1 MLRTWSSLSYW
12 SRFWLRFIILVILQL
27 RLHLT
32 GIILFLIRAVI
43 IVISIKELFL
53 TVIII
58 QLVHQFVDLTV
69 ITGAGRRIP
78 FSAWQ
83 SHASRISTDR
93 GIMNR
98 LTIIMTTDLD

>member
-1 MLRTWSSLSYW
+1 MLRTWSSLS
-12 SRFWLRFIILVILQL
+12 SRGRLWFRFIILIILQL

-32 GIILFLIRAVI
+32 GIVLISVVI

-58 QLVHQFVDLTV
+58 QLVHQVVDLTV
-69 ITGAGRRIP
+69 ITGVGRRVS

-83 SHASRISTDR
+83 SHTSGISMGTL
-93 GIMNR
+93 M
-98 LTIIMTTDLD
+98 